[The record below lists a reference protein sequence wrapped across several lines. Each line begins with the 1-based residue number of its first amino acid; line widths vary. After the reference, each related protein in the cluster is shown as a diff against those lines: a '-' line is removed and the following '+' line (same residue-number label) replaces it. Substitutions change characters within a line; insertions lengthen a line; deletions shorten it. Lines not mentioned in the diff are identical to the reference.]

1 MKNPITLLLVFILP
15 ACNLVHAQKLDQYK
29 YTGSRGVPENSISE
43 KIRFNGYTDYWH
55 DSYHE
60 WYRYGNLFKMEV
72 PDVPATIAQ
81 NKVDMAVELGIP
93 GLSLQEGFVT
103 GLLGTPYITINEP
116 SVAEME
122 KKLQEGNL
130 LVYASPGTSAGEKLL
145 SLAGRVNR
153 WKSEIS
159 SHQFEASDYYPVDA
173 FYLEKGSSKI
183 FVVISPGKQ
192 DQEAFNNLLENT
204 KRIVSDFDLHRG
216 WMGVET
222 TYKSVGIT
230 FGHPLEIIGKGMNE
244 GNSWFIFSGYND
256 YRAKDEISGWM
267 DEVGNPAYADV
278 GSTTLS
284 YISGTSCFLYGC
296 EDYEGLQEQNITL
309 TDYLK
314 FIREKNGQVFRQ
326 VFDSLADPYQFDGF
340 VGTEGNKEQIDR
352 EDIPFVHRTGNL
364 KDGAAA
370 SMVLFIEKDNPL
382 DRESLMSAIKNRKAV
397 AVLPAG
403 KMMGPGLFRNA
414 LQVLLLDRIF
424 LEEYFMDKVSIK
436 AWMDGYDL
444 HLALINSHKRSI
456 TGDLKIV
463 LPPGLETDHLEL
475 AEISLPAESEK
486 MMHVSVRVN
495 KDAMGRTKPILLDF
509 EWDGKKKST
518 MTKIELPPALTAHRL
533 LYGQAP
539 VVAYPVS
546 IHNYTTKTSFP
557 LKVRVTEKNDPGRII
572 LEEERICN
580 IPPGAYE
587 EILFHLDV
595 PAGEYQVTAS
605 ALEAETITQMG
616 VEDQKGNP
624 EIYEID
630 LNEDGVKEYRMEND
644 SVMVTLLATGA
655 RVIEYI
661 VKSKDDNVLF
671 KLWPEKPVDDRGPF
685 RKRRFYPFGGFEDFL
700 GGASMESHKVYDAE
714 IIKSGEGSVSVRM
727 KAEFYG
733 NMLEKV
739 FTLYGNSPLLEVK
752 YKLDFKY
759 PEANIIGPQ
768 PILTIGKEH
777 GMEDVFVIPDMDG
790 IQEYRM
796 NKEVYYGR
804 IFNMKEGWN
813 AGYDTR
819 ENIGFVGAFP
829 VDQPE
834 FMHMYMNHTLNPASH
849 YNYVEF
855 QPWIHITRKNK
866 MYFSYYMWAAAGR
879 WENGLKELRERN
891 LISLTKK

>member
-1 MKNPITLLLVFILP
+1 
-15 ACNLVHAQKLDQYK
+15 
-29 YTGSRGVPENSISE
+29 
-43 KIRFNGYTDYWH
+43 
-55 DSYHE
+55 
-60 WYRYGNLFKMEV
+60 
-72 PDVPATIAQ
+72 
-81 NKVDMAVELGIP
+81 
-93 GLSLQEGFVT
+93 
-103 GLLGTPYITINEP
+103 
-116 SVAEME
+116 
-122 KKLQEGNL
+122 
-130 LVYASPGTSAGEKLL
+130 
-145 SLAGRVNR
+145 
-153 WKSEIS
+153 
-159 SHQFEASDYYPVDA
+159 
-173 FYLEKGSSKI
+173 
-183 FVVISPGKQ
+183 
-192 DQEAFNNLLENT
+192 
-204 KRIVSDFDLHRG
+204 
-216 WMGVET
+216 
-222 TYKSVGIT
+222 
-230 FGHPLEIIGKGMNE
+230 
-244 GNSWFIFSGYND
+244 
-256 YRAKDEISGWM
+256 
-267 DEVGNPAYADV
+267 
-278 GSTTLS
+278 
-284 YISGTSCFLYGC
+284 
-296 EDYEGLQEQNITL
+296 
-309 TDYLK
+309 
-314 FIREKNGQVFRQ
+314 
-326 VFDSLADPYQFDGF
+326 
-340 VGTEGNKEQIDR
+340 
-352 EDIPFVHRTGNL
+352 
-364 KDGAAA
+364 
-370 SMVLFIEKDNPL
+370 
-382 DRESLMSAIKNRKAV
+382 
-397 AVLPAG
+397 
-403 KMMGPGLFRNA
+403 
-414 LQVLLLDRIF
+414 
-424 LEEYFMDKVSIK
+424 
-436 AWMDGYDL
+436 
-444 HLALINSHKRSI
+444 
-456 TGDLKIV
+456 
-463 LPPGLETDHLEL
+463 LEL

-486 MMHVSVRVN
+486 MMHLSIRVS
-495 KDAMGRTKPILLDF
+495 KEAMGKTKPIALDF

-587 EILFHLDV
+587 EILFQLDV

-616 VEDQKGNP
+616 VEDQEGNP

-714 IIKSGEGSVSVRM
+714 IIKSSGGSVSVRM
-727 KAEFYG
+727 RAEFYG
-733 NMLEKV
+733 NMLEKI
-739 FTLYGNSPLLEVK
+739 FTLYGNSPLLEVR
-752 YKLDFKY
+752 YTLDFKY

-777 GMEDVFVIPDMDG
+777 GMEDVFVIPDLDG

-796 NKEVYYGR
+796 KKEVYYGR

-834 FMHMYMNHTLNPASH
+834 FMHMYMNHPLNPASH
-849 YNYVEF
+849 YYYVEF

-866 MYFSYYMWAAAGR
+866 MYFSYYMWASAER
-879 WENGLKELRERN
+879 WENGLKEMRERN
-891 LISLTKK
+891 LISQTKK